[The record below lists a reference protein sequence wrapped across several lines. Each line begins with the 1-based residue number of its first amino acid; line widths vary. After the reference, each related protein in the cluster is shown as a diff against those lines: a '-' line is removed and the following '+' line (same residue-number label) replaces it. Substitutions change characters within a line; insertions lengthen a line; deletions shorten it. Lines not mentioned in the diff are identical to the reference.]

1 MAGPTSPQ
9 VGQYLIN
16 CMTYDRFPAH
26 EGAASVAPTGNED
39 DWSHRAP
46 GPAPAALMNH
56 ECLDPFT
63 NVCTSNTVAVRMFDR
78 WLHDLSCLS
87 NDIDTTLY
95 VQPPPDP
102 ASDPMQLS
110 DWCRWHHSTSC
121 CPCNDIR
128 RVV

>member
-26 EGAASVAPTGNED
+26 EGAASVAPAGNED

-78 WLHDLSCLS
+78 WLHETLCLS
-87 NDIDTTLY
+87 NDIDTTLHLNDARSSERSHA
-95 VQPPPDP
+95 VIGLVPVAPLN
-102 ASDPMQLS
+102 QLLFL
-110 DWCRWHHSTSC
+110 H
-121 CPCNDIR
+121 
-128 RVV
+128 